1 MMSTDRR
8 LDDCLSI
15 RNGHLFIEE
24 RDTVEL
30 VREFGSPLFVLSED
44 QIRRNVRRFQQ
55 AFQAGWPDGPVKVLP
70 AAKANWISA
79 VQRILAGE
87 GCGCDVY
94 SAGELSVAL
103 RAGFPHELISVNGVP
118 KERDHIYRCV
128 GEGVRLTID
137 SVEELEVIEQA
148 ARELGVV
155 ARVRLRL
162 KPAISDFIRHT
173 DFVGE
178 GVRLTIDSVEELEVI
193 EQAARELGVVARVRL
208 RLKPAISDF
217 IRHTDFVAEGL
228 VPTDIAALVYK
239 GGLAFDDAVALG
251 RRILQME
258 NVELVGIHEHHG
270 RHHRSTDYWEAQMK
284 AFARDVGRLCQALD
298 GFRPQEIDIGGGFA
312 IPRDPFNA
320 VTDYSEPL
328 QLGALY
334 AVSRAMNLLGAEARY
349 KVMARLIDTIVTRPN
364 QTPAPG
370 IEDYA
375 EVCTRTLRRELPQY
389 GVETAGLM
397 LQLEPGR
404 ALHGNAG
411 IHLTTV
417 RSLKRLERPIRWKM
431 IIVDTTEFWFTG
443 GRYEHHLHDYLFANK
458 ADAPLTDKA
467 DIIGRSCYGDRLMP
481 TVPVPQAVEVG
492 DILALLDT
500 GAYQEV
506 SMSNFNAIP
515 RPATVLVTGDRA
527 SVVRRRETE
536 EEVFCRDVMPEH
548 LQ

>member
-118 KERDHIYRCV
+118 KERDHIYRC
-128 GEGVRLTID
+128 
-137 SVEELEVIEQA
+137 
-148 ARELGVV
+148 
-155 ARVRLRL
+155 
-162 KPAISDFIRHT
+162 
-173 DFVGE
+173 VGE